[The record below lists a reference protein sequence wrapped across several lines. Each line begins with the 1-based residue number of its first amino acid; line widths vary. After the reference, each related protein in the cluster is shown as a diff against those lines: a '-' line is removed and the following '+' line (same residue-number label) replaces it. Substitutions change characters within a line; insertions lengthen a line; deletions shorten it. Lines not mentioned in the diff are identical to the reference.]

1 MDTITIKSKL
11 EKIKQYLSKD
21 EVLLALWIIL
31 PIIAWITKYF
41 PGKYNNFLIFRGNFF
56 HAIEQLPLYGPY
68 PLEYNDMNH
77 YGPIFSCLIAPFAA
91 MPMWLSLLAW
101 LLALSMM
108 LYWAIKTLPISKTGY
123 VFVYW
128 ICAHEL
134 LTGLFMSQF
143 NIATAAL
150 IILSFTLIQ
159 KEKDFWAAFVIALG
173 FMVKLYGIVGL
184 AFFFF
189 SKHKIKFILSGLF
202 WLAVMFV
209 LPMTFSSPDY
219 IIEQYSLWFS
229 DIMSKNE
236 GNMLALYQNISLLGM
251 IRKITQNTIYSDLW
265 VLIPAVLLFF
275 LPYIRVK
282 QYKYL
287 PFRMAILASV
297 LICTVILSTGSESST
312 YIIAFCGVAIW
323 YKFVPWKR
331 NKWDLALLIFA
342 FILTS
347 LSPSDLFPKY
357 LREEFVKPYA
367 LKALPCVLVWL
378 KLTYELLTRNY
389 NYDKEI
395 I

>member
-1 MDTITIKSKL
+1 M
-11 EKIKQYLSKD
+11 
-21 EVLLALWIIL
+21 
-31 PIIAWITKYF
+31 
-41 PGKYNNFLIFRGNFF
+41 
-56 HAIEQLPLYGPY
+56 
-68 PLEYNDMNH
+68 
-77 YGPIFSCLIAPFAA
+77 
-91 MPMWLSLLAW
+91 SL
-101 LLALSMM
+101 
-108 LYWAIKTLPISKTGY
+108 G
-123 VFVYW
+123 
-128 ICAHEL
+128 
-134 LTGLFMSQF
+134 
-143 NIATAAL
+143 
-150 IILSFTLIQ
+150 
-159 KEKDFWAAFVIALG
+159 
-173 FMVKLYGIVGL
+173 
-184 AFFFF
+184 
-189 SKHKIKFILSGLF
+189 
-202 WLAVMFV
+202 
-209 LPMTFSSPDY
+209 
-219 IIEQYSLWFS
+219 
-229 DIMSKNE
+229 
-236 GNMLALYQNISLLGM
+236 
-251 IRKITQNTIYSDLW
+251 
-265 VLIPAVLLFF
+265 LLFF